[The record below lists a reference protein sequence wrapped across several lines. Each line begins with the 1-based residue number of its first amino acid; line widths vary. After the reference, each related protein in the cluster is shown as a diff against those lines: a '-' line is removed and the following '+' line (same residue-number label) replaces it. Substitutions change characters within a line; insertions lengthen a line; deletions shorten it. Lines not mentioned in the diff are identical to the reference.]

1 MKNKSTIAFVVVALI
16 LAGAYWAK
24 QKYDSALQAT
34 SEGLRLGQAYGA
46 MISQSNCTLGLRLK
60 YAECTTTECELS
72 ANGYIAG
79 CMEKAERDNFCE
91 SVPAAKNTDQ
101 ALAWASSACATLK
114 LGNDRCPK
122 YMHKFVNVCTEQSQ
136 GRPMS
141 TPELMENG
149 FKKGLSDK

>member
-1 MKNKSTIAFVVVALI
+1 MKNKSILAFVFVAIL
-16 LAGAYWAK
+16 LAGAYLAK

-60 YAECTTTECELS
+60 YTECTTTDCELS

-79 CMEKAERDNFCE
+79 CMEKATRDNFCD
-91 SVPAAKNTDQ
+91 SVPAAKNTDL
-101 ALAWASSACATLK
+101 ALNWASNTCSTLK

-122 YMHKFVNVCTEQSQ
+122 YIHKFVNVCTEQSQ
-136 GRPMS
+136 GRPLS
-141 TPELMENG
+141 TQELMENG
-149 FKKGLSDK
+149 FNKGLNK